1 MSISVREARSIIRKA
16 VKRVPEGEEITH
28 LNIMPMLDIVTILLV
43 FMIMQASVSATDI
56 MPPDVVP
63 PQSTTL
69 QPIPE
74 EGTPVFIGTK
84 AILVDGVP
92 IVAVSG
98 GDVDPSER
106 AEGALSLEIPK
117 LSNTLRMHRQ
127 AYRTKEGKS
136 LDSLTII
143 ADKSTPYRL
152 LMSVMYSSKQA
163 CANSSSCYRE
173 YRLIVSRAAA
183 QGAERGF

>member
-1 MSISVREARSIIRKA
+1 MALTPREARSIIRKA

-43 FMIMQASVSATDI
+43 FMIKQASVSATDI
-56 MPPDVVP
+56 IPPDVTP
-63 PQSTTL
+63 PRSTTQ

-74 EGTPVFIGTK
+74 AGTPVFIGTK

-92 IVAVSG
+92 IVAVTN

-106 AEGALSLEIPK
+106 AEGALGLEITK
-117 LSNTLRMHRQ
+117 LTNNLALHRQ
-127 AYRTKEGKS
+127 AFKSAEGEAPAE
-136 LDSLTII
+136 LTII
-143 ADKSTPYRL
+143 ADKTTPYRL

-163 CANSSSCYRE
+163 CAGQPDCYKE
-173 YRLIVSRAAA
+173 YRLIVSRGDAK
-183 QGAERGF
+183 F

>member
-1 MSISVREARSIIRKA
+1 MSITVREARSIVRKA

-43 FMIMQASVSATDI
+43 FMIKQASVSATDI
-56 MPPDVVP
+56 MPSDVKP

-92 IVAVSG
+92 IVSVTG

-106 AEGALSLEIPK
+106 AEGALALEITK
-117 LSNTLRMHRQ
+117 LSNTLRVHRQ
-127 AYRTKEGKS
+127 AYTNTEGKGP
-136 LDSLTII
+136 DSLTII

-163 CANSSSCYRE
+163 CANSADCYTE
-173 YRLIVSRAAA
+173 YRLIVSTSGA
-183 QGAERGF
+183 QGAERSF